1 MLHSYAFACPNYLKR
16 VVDGVK
22 LKQFSECHEPQP
34 CRQQYRAFPGW
45 LGLENTKLLGGGHQ
59 VAPLRHK
66 SIQYINTRC
75 ECRQEYILARI
86 TICW

>member
-45 LGLENTKLLGGGHQ
+45 LGAIRE
-59 VAPLRHK
+59 HK
-66 SIQYINTRC
+66 TTWWRSPSGTTEAQINTIH
-75 ECRQEYILARI
+75 QYKM
-86 TICW
+86 